1 MTNRRRRVLL
11 IAAASVAL
19 VAAAGAAFAQQ
30 KTDKDPTDNPRPRIT
45 LRAQPVVGVAPARIV
60 LTAELIGG
68 LNDFEEYYCP
78 TVSWEWGDDTKSEST
93 VDCEPY
99 EAGKSEIKRRFTVQH
114 VFREEGPHKVFFRL
128 KRRNKEVAAA
138 WVNVQVRP
146 GAPHF
151 GPY

>member
-1 MTNRRRRVLL
+1 MINRRGALL
-11 IAAASVAL
+11 IAAMSLALATAPDVAL
-19 VAAAGAAFAQQ
+19 ARQ
-30 KTDKDPTDNPRPRIT
+30 KSDKDPKDNPRPRIS
-45 LRAQPVVGVAPARIV
+45 LRAQPPVGVAPARVV

-114 VFREEGPHKVFFRL
+114 VFQEEGSHKVFFRL

-138 WVNVQVRP
+138 WVNIQVRP
-146 GAPHF
+146 GVPQF
-151 GPY
+151 DRF

>member
-1 MTNRRRRVLL
+1 MAICMPSKMTGLCGPSKLSQWEVAIQPTSIVPGSAWVWLP
-11 IAAASVAL
+11 SVC
-19 VAAAGAAFAQQ
+19 
-30 KTDKDPTDNPRPRIT
+30 
-45 LRAQPVVGVAPARIV
+45 QPPVGVAPARVV

-114 VFREEGPHKVFFRL
+114 VFQEEGSHKVFFRL

-138 WVNVQVRP
+138 WVNIQVRP
-146 GAPHF
+146 GVPQF
-151 GPY
+151 DRF